1 MKWVMYLFVF
11 FFFFPF
17 VFGLAVAPASL
28 EGSNEFVVVNNL
40 DDSVDYVVEG
50 DFVCDPDSFSLGA
63 GEVQSVKVQ
72 GSGVGEV
79 LVYELVDVSGIGL
92 VNGVAVKVD
101 NSVENRITGSS
112 VFDFSSYSDKDYS
125 WVGLLCIVL
134 LVLGVLVWKN
144 LEWLRQKWKL
154 CLQGMP

>member
-28 EGSNEFVVVNNL
+28 EGANEFVVVNNL
-40 DDSVDYVVEG
+40 DEKVDYVVEG
-50 DFVCDPDSFSLGA
+50 DFVCNPSSFSLGA
-63 GEVQSVKVQ
+63 GEMETVLVQ
-72 GSGVGEV
+72 GSGKGSVV
-79 LVYELVDVSGIGL
+79 VYELVDFKGLGL
-92 VNGVAVKVD
+92 VNGIAVSVD

-125 WVGLLCIVL
+125 WVGLVVILL

-144 LEWLRQKWKL
+144 FGWIREKWKL
-154 CLQGMP
+154 CLQGMH